1 MFLDAPVVLDKISSR
16 IFHGEKVLPTQRPY
30 QVRLEARSTCG
41 GSLIKTDWVLTAA
54 HCLMED
60 KNCKDEKLYDI
71 IMIQAGIVDEQTNN
85 PDEIQKEIVCPTELN
100 KNVFFASFKDWISEC
115 KESTRGE
122 DTDIKIDPYKLRGYG
137 TSKYLYSD
145 TNLVI

>member
-1 MFLDAPVVLDKISSR
+1 MCLDMPAVWDKSSSR

-54 HCLMED
+54 HCLMAD
-60 KNCKDEKLYDI
+60 KTCKDESLEGA
-71 IMIQAGIVDEQTNN
+71 IMIQAGIVDLDIIPDY
-85 PDEIQKEIVCPTELN
+85 PDELQVSYVSPTVLN
-100 KNVFFASFKDWISEC
+100 KNVFFASFKDWIDEC
-115 KESTRGE
+115 KSSRRG
-122 DTDIKIDPYKLRGYG
+122 DDIDVKKLKGYG

-145 TNLVI
+145 TNLII